1 MFFRRKKKSED
12 EDSERKLQR
21 HVPRDYSQFRVF
33 LESHEGEVYR
43 GQIDGALVVQVE
55 SSIREPAQ
63 GRLVDLSIQGVCV
76 VLTLHAFPAMTEG
89 EIIGV
94 RIEHVRDDWGIATPG
109 LVRVIE
115 FEGGRWV
122 RVGLEFV
129 NPGNLFAQLE
139 NDRGEYFNRRRE
151 GRVNVEGEIEATI
164 KQKGTKVRAELND
177 LSICGIG
184 GWVDHVGGATLRLH
198 EPIHLTLRLPGS
210 LGTAE
215 GAAELVYK
223 ARNGPKDRIGV
234 AFDLKEWKKADR
246 ERVTNVVEEF
256 LAARFGWSA

>member
-1 MFFRRKKKSED
+1 MFFRRKKKTED
-12 EDSERKLQR
+12 EESERKLQR

-43 GQIDGALVVQVE
+43 GQVDGALVVQVE

-63 GRLVDLSIQGVCV
+63 GRLVDLSIQGVSV

-94 RIEHVRDDWGIATPG
+94 RIEHVRDEWGIATPG
-109 LVRVIE
+109 LVRAIE

-139 NDRGEYFNRRRE
+139 NERGEYFNRRRE
-151 GRVNVEGEIEATI
+151 GRVSVDGEIEATI
-164 KQKGTKVRAELND
+164 KQKGTKLRAKIND
-177 LSICGIG
+177 LSICGMG
-184 GWVDHVGGATLRLH
+184 AWVDHVGGAMLKAH
-198 EPIHLTLRLPGS
+198 EPVHLTLRLPDGQ
-210 LGTAE
+210 GTAE

-223 ARNGPKDRIGV
+223 RRDGAQDRVGVSFDLAEWEQADKDR
-234 AFDLKEWKKADR
+234 
-246 ERVTNVVEEF
+246 VTGLVEEF

>member
-1 MFFRRKKKSED
+1 MFFRRKKRAGD
-12 EDSERKLQR
+12 ERAERKLQR

-43 GQIDGALVVQVE
+43 GQVDDALVVQVE
-55 SSIREPAQ
+55 SSLREPAQ

-94 RIEHVRDDWGIATPG
+94 RIEHVRDEWSIATPG

-115 FEGGRWV
+115 FDGGRWA

-139 NDRGEYFNRRRE
+139 NERGEYFNRRRE
-151 GRVNVEGEIEATI
+151 GRVSGEGEVEATI
-164 KQKGTKVRAELND
+164 KQKGTKVRAQVND
-177 LSICGIG
+177 LSVCGIG
-184 GWVDHVGGATLRLH
+184 GWVDHVGGSTLRTD
-198 EPIHLTLRLPGS
+198 EPVHLTLRLPEGM
-210 LGTAE
+210 GTAE

-223 ARNGPKDRIGV
+223 SRNGAQDRVGI
-234 AFDLKEWKKADR
+234 AFDLAEWKAEDK
-246 ERVTNVVEEF
+246 EKLTGLVEDF
-256 LAARFGWSA
+256 LAARFGWSH